1 MGKKINKNK
10 YQKNKENNEEVM
22 ECENFN
28 QIDELSIIINKV
40 IQLNPAKFEQ
50 LRRT

>member
-10 YQKNKENNEEVM
+10 YQKNKENNNEEVM
-22 ECENFN
+22 ECDNFS

-40 IQLNPAKFEQ
+40 IKPNPAQFKQ
-50 LRRT
+50 LR